1 MSKTITKIFLHP
13 VFRFF
18 IFLVATVWLTMMGIA
33 ESGFFRW
40 VDFILAF
47 ILLGAAIE
55 NGVRSV
61 AYFQRDQH
69 G

>member
-1 MSKTITKIFLHP
+1 MIKTITKIFLHP
-13 VFRFF
+13 LFRFF
-18 IFLVATVWLTMMGIA
+18 IFLVATVWLTLLGIA

-47 ILLGAAIE
+47 ILLGSVIE
-55 NGVRSV
+55 NGVKSV
-61 AYFQRDQH
+61 AYFQKDQH